1 MVASNE
7 LIKKDFNIDRDRIT
21 FEEQKK
27 KKKKIN
33 ELVEENSSEVKNLEQ
48 VKAGHTS
55 ANLLNEM

>member
-21 FEEQKK
+21 FEEQK

-55 ANLLNEM
+55 ANLLNEMW

>member
-1 MVASNE
+1 MKN
-7 LIKKDFNIDRDRIT
+7 K
-21 FEEQKK
+21 KK

-55 ANLLNEM
+55 ANLLNEMW

>member
-27 KKKKIN
+27 KYIN

-48 VKAGHTS
+48 VKAGYTS
-55 ANLLNEM
+55 ANLLNEMW